1 MPSTATGWAAPERQL
16 PEELLRELLPI
27 GNRRRYGRREVL
39 FHEADPADAL
49 HVVLRGR
56 LAVRVT
62 TALGSSVML
71 DVVGPGDLIGE
82 LAVLGDTGHRAAT
95 VVTLEPA
102 ETLVLRGVVFE
113 ELRQRDARLTEFALG
128 VLARRN
134 QQLVARLAEVVSV
147 SAEVRV
153 IRRLADVA
161 RLFEREGDDSTVV
174 PLTQDDLAGL
184 AATTRETVNRALR
197 RQVLA
202 GTLELGRGR
211 VVVVAP
217 ERLAAAAF
225 GSGVIDL
232 TQRG

>member
-1 MPSTATGWAAPERQL
+1 MSSTATGLATADRQL
-16 PEELLRELLPI
+16 PEEVLRELLPI

-49 HVVLRGR
+49 HIVLRGR

-95 VVTLEPA
+95 VVTLETA

-113 ELRQRDARLTEFALG
+113 ELRQNDARLTEFALA

-161 RLFEREGDDSTVV
+161 RLFEQGDDPTVV

-202 GTLELGRGR
+202 GALELGRGR
-211 VVVVAP
+211 VIVLAP
-217 ERLAAAAF
+217 DRLAAAAF
-225 GSGVIDL
+225 GAGVIDR
-232 TQRG
+232 TQRA

>member
-1 MPSTATGWAAPERQL
+1 MSPTVTGSAAPERAL
-16 PEELLRELLPI
+16 PDELLRQLLPI

-49 HVVLRGR
+49 HIVLRGR

-82 LAVLGDTGHRAAT
+82 LAVMGESGYRSAT
-95 VVTLEPA
+95 VITLETA
-102 ETLVLRGVVFE
+102 ETLVVRGVVFE
-113 ELRQRDARLTEFALG
+113 ELRQRDPRLNEFAVS
-128 VLARRN
+128 VLTRRN
-134 QQLVARLAEVVSV
+134 RQLVTRLAEVVSV
-147 SAEVRV
+147 GAEVRV
-153 IRRLADVA
+153 VRRLVEVA
-161 RLFEREGDDSTVV
+161 RMFDSTDGTTVI

-202 GTLELGRGR
+202 GTIELGRGR
-211 VVVVAP
+211 VTVIAP
-217 ERLAAAAF
+217 ERLAAGAF
-225 GSGVIDL
+225 GTDVIDI
-232 TQRG
+232 TQRV

>member
-1 MPSTATGWAAPERQL
+1 MSSMATGWAPERHL
-16 PEELLRELLPI
+16 PEELLRELLPM
-27 GNRRRYGRREVL
+27 GSRRRYGRREIL

-49 HVVLRGR
+49 HIVLRGR

-62 TALGSSVML
+62 TSLGSSVML

-95 VVTLEPA
+95 VVTLEAA
-102 ETLVLRGVVFE
+102 ETLVLRAVVFE
-113 ELRQRDARLTEFALG
+113 ELRQTDARLTEFALA

-161 RLFEREGDDSTVV
+161 RLFERGGEPTVV

-197 RQVLA
+197 RQVIA

-211 VVVVAP
+211 VVVLAP

-225 GSGVIDL
+225 GTGVIDL

>member
-1 MPSTATGWAAPERQL
+1 MSSMATGWAPERHL
-16 PEELLRELLPI
+16 SDELLRELLPI
-27 GNRRRYGRREVL
+27 GNRRRYGRREIL

-49 HVVLRGR
+49 HIVLRGR

-62 TALGSSVML
+62 TSLGSSVML

-95 VVTLEPA
+95 VVTLEAA
-102 ETLVLRGVVFE
+102 ETLVLRAVVFE
-113 ELRQRDARLTEFALG
+113 ELRQTDARLTEFALA

-161 RLFEREGDDSTVV
+161 RLFERGDEPTVV

-197 RQVLA
+197 RQVIA

-211 VVVVAP
+211 VVVLAP
-217 ERLAAAAF
+217 ERLVAAAF
-225 GSGVIDL
+225 GTGVIDL

>member
-1 MPSTATGWAAPERQL
+1 MSSTVTGWMAPQRFL
-16 PEELLRELLPI
+16 PDDLLRELLPI
-27 GNRRRYGRREVL
+27 GNRRRYGRREIL

-62 TALGSSVML
+62 TSLGSSVML

-82 LAVLGDTGHRAAT
+82 LAVLGETSHRSAT

-102 ETLVLRGVVFE
+102 ETLVVRGVVFE
-113 ELRQRDARLTEFALG
+113 ELRQTHPRLNEFALA

-134 QQLVARLAEVVSV
+134 RQLVARLAEVVSV
-147 SAEVRV
+147 GAEVRV
-153 IRRLADVA
+153 LRRLVDVA
-161 RLFEREGDDSTVV
+161 RLFETAEETTVV

-197 RQVLA
+197 RQVAA
-202 GTLELGRGR
+202 GSLELGRGR
-211 VVVVAP
+211 VVVLAP
-217 ERLAAAAF
+217 DRLATAAF
-225 GSGVIDL
+225 GSAVIDI
-232 TQRG
+232 TQRV

>member
-1 MPSTATGWAAPERQL
+1 MSSTATGWIAPERKL
-16 PEELLRELLPI
+16 PDDLLRELLPV
-27 GNRRRYGRREVL
+27 GNRRRFGRREVL

-49 HVVLRGR
+49 HIVLRGR

-62 TALGSSVML
+62 TSLGSSVML
-71 DVVGPGDLIGE
+71 DVVGPGDLLGE

-113 ELRQRDARLTEFALG
+113 ELRQKDPRLNEFALA

-153 IRRLADVA
+153 VRRLADVA
-161 RLFEREGDDSTVV
+161 RLFEREDEPTVV

-202 GTLELGRGR
+202 GSLELGRGR
-211 VVVVAP
+211 VIVLAP

-232 TQRG
+232 TQHV

>member
-1 MPSTATGWAAPERQL
+1 VPDD
-16 PEELLRELLPI
+16 LLRELLPI

-71 DVVGPGDLIGE
+71 DVVGPGDLLGE
-82 LAVLGDTGHRAAT
+82 LAVLGDDGHRSAT

-102 ETLVLRGVVFE
+102 ETLVVRGVLFE
-113 ELRQRDARLTEFALG
+113 ELRQTHARLNEFAVG

-134 QQLVARLAEVVSV
+134 RQLVARLAEVVSV

-153 IRRLADVA
+153 VRRLVEVA
-161 RLFEREGDDSTVV
+161 RLFETGEASTVV

-197 RQVLA
+197 RQVVA

-211 VVVVAP
+211 VVVLTP
-217 ERLAAAAF
+217 DRLATAAF
-225 GSGVIDL
+225 GAGVTRI
-232 TQRG
+232 TQRV